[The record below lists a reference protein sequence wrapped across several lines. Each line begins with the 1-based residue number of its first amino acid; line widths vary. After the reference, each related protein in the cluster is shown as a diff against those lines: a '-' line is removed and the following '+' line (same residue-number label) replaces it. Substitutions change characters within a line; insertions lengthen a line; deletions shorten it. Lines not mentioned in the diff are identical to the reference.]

1 MAGIFWGRGVRVK
14 DIFTLG
20 EGGCSA
26 EHLANPAVKR
36 LKYWLVTYSFMW
48 VSPKAI
54 YKALEYAVN
63 MGKMM

>member
-1 MAGIFWGRGVRVK
+1 MRVK

-36 LKYWLVTYSFMW
+36 LKY
-48 VSPKAI
+48 
-54 YKALEYAVN
+54 
-63 MGKMM
+63 